1 MKDEK
6 LGISIAFLSAI
17 AVFFGWYNLTIAAV
31 IAIGVICVSEN
42 EKLRKNVLVAF
53 LAGILNSV
61 IRLILGT
68 ISSWYVS
75 LLIKLWN
82 WEALRFFNSKWYGVL
97 CKLDLC
103 NYLLWIVKVAAL
115 IIMVVLIIM
124 AFKGKELKFPIVSGW
139 ADKAL
144 GFAQEKNEKKKD
156 TSDVTNATET
166 LTDIPKKEN

>member
-68 ISSWYVS
+68 ISSDVVFFIFTLNFILS
-75 LLIKLWN
+75 LFPSKL
-82 WEALRFFNSKWYGVL
+82 AS
-97 CKLDLC
+97 
-103 NYLLWIVKVAAL
+103 
-115 IIMVVLIIM
+115 
-124 AFKGKELKFPIVSGW
+124 
-139 ADKAL
+139 
-144 GFAQEKNEKKKD
+144 
-156 TSDVTNATET
+156 
-166 LTDIPKKEN
+166 